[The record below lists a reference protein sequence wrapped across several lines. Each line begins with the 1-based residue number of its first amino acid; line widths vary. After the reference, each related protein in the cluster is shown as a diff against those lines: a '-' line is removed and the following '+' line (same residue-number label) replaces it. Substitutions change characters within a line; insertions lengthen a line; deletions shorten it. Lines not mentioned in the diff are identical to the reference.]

1 VQVTGIE
8 LAEEIVK
15 LVQERAVDLGL
26 SDKVNFLLQD
36 AVLADFESETFS
48 IIHFGESLMHFK
60 HEDKVP
66 MLKKVKKWLKPGGQ
80 LIIRDICTSDVLQTS
95 QNEFKQFCSS
105 ANYHF
110 LKIAEY
116 CQIIS
121 DVGLRLTHCEDRR
134 LSFANDL
141 RRTRTLADTNKD
153 ILKSVVPRDVF
164 DFTVTFWT
172 DYQKWI
178 DEGAVGEVLIYAVNE
193 QQHDD

>member
-1 VQVTGIE
+1 MIAEALQLTPNDRILDVGCGLGGFAFYFAKHFDVQVTGIE

-116 CQIIS
+116 CQVSKCYSSLIWY
-121 DVGLRLTHCEDRR
+121 
-134 LSFANDL
+134 SFEIEAGN
-141 RRTRTLADTNKD
+141 
-153 ILKSVVPRDVF
+153 ILYKQIN
-164 DFTVTFWT
+164 T
-172 DYQKWI
+172 DY
-178 DEGAVGEVLIYAVNE
+178 
-193 QQHDD
+193 

>member
-66 MLKKVKKWLKPGGQ
+66 MLKKVKVSLVAIRILQCLGKIHSAWLVVKVQ
-80 LIIRDICTSDVLQTS
+80 
-95 QNEFKQFCSS
+95 
-105 ANYHF
+105 
-110 LKIAEY
+110 
-116 CQIIS
+116 
-121 DVGLRLTHCEDRR
+121 
-134 LSFANDL
+134 
-141 RRTRTLADTNKD
+141 
-153 ILKSVVPRDVF
+153 KSVITVF
-164 DFTVTFWT
+164 LLHLP
-172 DYQKWI
+172 
-178 DEGAVGEVLIYAVNE
+178 VGICKV
-193 QQHDD
+193 